1 MTTTE
6 NTGSQTYYR
15 TAKGSHRHAD
25 WNCANVRRSIHLGD
39 VTAIPATEIAD
50 WAACD
55 ICCTEAEVV
64 ASIATAEAQAAT
76 MCRNEGVRKPRHIQ
90 SECRNCG
97 KRGTVNRSTGK
108 LRAHKPAN

>member
-1 MTTTE
+1 MTTNE
-6 NTGSQTYYR
+6 NTSGQTYYR

-25 WNCANVRRSIHLGD
+25 WSCANVRRSIHLGD
-39 VTAIPATEIAD
+39 VTEIPATEIAD

-64 ASIATAEAQAAT
+64 ASIAATVAKEAA
-76 MCRNEGVRKPRHIQ
+76 MCRNTGVRKPKHIQ
-90 SECRNCG
+90 SECRDCG

-108 LRAHKPAN
+108 LRAHKAA